1 MDADFWVEPP
11 SKVAPRDAKRANTPA
26 RWRIVSSL
34 RSITART
41 FRELA
46 GKIKKT
52 RKVGRWKLRITSEFM
67 KRKLA
72 WLGVILS
79 ALYLLTIGLMP
90 DLIPFID
97 EGLALAMLL
106 KCSSYLG
113 YDLRKWLP
121 FFPKKKTYPAS
132 NRREDAKSVIIDV

>member
-1 MDADFWVEPP
+1 
-11 SKVAPRDAKRANTPA
+11 
-26 RWRIVSSL
+26 
-34 RSITART
+34 
-41 FRELA
+41 
-46 GKIKKT
+46 
-52 RKVGRWKLRITSEFM
+52 M

-90 DLIPFID
+90 DLVPFID
-97 EGLALAMLL
+97 EGIAFAILI

-121 FFPKKKTYPAS
+121 FFPKKKIYPAS
-132 NRREDAKSVIIDV
+132 KQRNDVTIDV